1 MNSSANPSG
10 TAFVWNAGGWFGAQ
24 LGSTLWMA
32 ILGFVLL
39 AKDLPA
45 AATAL
50 AGFALANAAGFFLW
64 RGRARRS
71 AYSGLQL
78 FLLALALIV
87 AAVVAVVQLRGASET
102 PTSGVSTYLPWW
114 VAGLAPILM
123 LVFLLRERAA
133 RRQG

>member
-1 MNSSANPSG
+1 MDSASNPSG

-32 ILGFVLL
+32 ILGLVLL
-39 AKDLPA
+39 GQDRA
-45 AATAL
+45 AAAAAL
-50 AGFALANAAGFFLW
+50 AGFALANAAGLFVW

-71 AYSGLQL
+71 AYSGVQL

-114 VAGLAPILM
+114 VVGLAPILM
-123 LVFLLRERAA
+123 LAFLLRERAA
-133 RRQG
+133 RWQC

>member
-1 MNSSANPSG
+1 MDSASNPSG

-24 LGSTLWMA
+24 LGSTLWTA
-32 ILGFVLL
+32 SLGLVVHGQ
-39 AKDLPA
+39 DRA
-45 AATAL
+45 AAAAAL
-50 AGFALANAAGFFLW
+50 AGFALANAAGLLVW

-71 AYSGLQL
+71 AYSGVQL

-114 VAGLAPILM
+114 VVGLAPILM
-123 LVFLLRERAA
+123 LAFLLRERAA
-133 RRQG
+133 RWQC